1 MSVNNISNNPVQQQ
15 KTYSNKKENMLFALG
30 SGAVGFATGGIYG
43 YRTNPLVNKGLY
55 SDEFVSSVAE
65 SFVKDDQLR
74 QQKLA
79 DALSDYVQLN
89 PDADVKLAQNAD
101 LLNVYDSADE
111 AVQKTIKE
119 QIDIKSPKL
128 DDFKEFLKKHADA
141 IGIVPEEGQSLDDAI
156 NTYIKQRPKEV
167 LDNIKPQ
174 KMSDN
179 LYLDMNSKVDPATKQ
194 RIPIGHTALKL
205 AIEEDLQKTGEIIVR
220 EITEHSDQDWIT
232 KLMDDVFDRKTG
244 KFRNAS
250 EDLPQETINFIK
262 KCTDKLTPSGYKW
275 KNAALYGALA
285 GLGMG
290 LAAFIS
296 SKLFGNKS

>member
-65 SFVKDDQLR
+65 GFVKDDQLR

-79 DALSDYVQLN
+79 NALSDYVQLN
-89 PDADVKLAQNAD
+89 PD
-101 LLNVYDSADE
+101 
-111 AVQKTIKE
+111 T
-119 QIDIKSPKL
+119 DI
-128 DDFKEFLKKHADA
+128 KEFLKKHADT
-141 IGIVPEEGQSLDDAI
+141 IGIVPEEGQSLDNAI
-156 NTYIKQRPKEV
+156 NTYIEQRSEEV
-167 LDNIKPQ
+167 IDSFKSQNMI
-174 KMSDN
+174 DN
-179 LYLDMNSKVDPATKQ
+179 LTSKVDPATNQ
-194 RIPIGHTALKL
+194 IIPIEHTALKL
-205 AIEEDLQKTGEIIVR
+205 AIEEDLQKTGEIVVR
-220 EITEHSDQDWIT
+220 EITEHNDQDWIT

-250 EDLPQETINFIK
+250 EDLPQETINFVK
-262 KCTDKLTPSGYKW
+262 KCADKLTPSGYKW

>member
-179 LYLDMNSKVDPATKQ
+179 LYLDMISKVDPATKQ

>member
-65 SFVKDDQLR
+65 GFVKDDQLR

-79 DALSDYVQLN
+79 NALSDYVQLN
-89 PDADVKLAQNAD
+89 PDTDIKLAQNAD
-101 LLNVYDSADE
+101 LLSVYDSADE

-179 LYLDMNSKVDPATKQ
+179 LYLDMISKVDPATNQ
-194 RIPIGHTALKL
+194 RIPIEHTALKL

-250 EDLPQETINFIK
+250 EDLPQETINFVK

>member
-1 MSVNNISNNPVQQQ
+1 MSVDNISNMPVQQQ
-15 KTYSNKKENMLFALG
+15 KTYSNKKENTLFALG

-179 LYLDMNSKVDPATKQ
+179 LYLDMISKVDPATKQ

-232 KLMDDVFDRKTG
+232 KLMDDAFDRKTG

-275 KNAALYGALA
+275 KNTALYGALA

>member
-179 LYLDMNSKVDPATKQ
+179 LYLDMISKVDPATKQ

-250 EDLPQETINFIK
+250 EDLPQETINFVK
-262 KCTDKLTPSGYKW
+262 KCADKLTPSGYKW

>member
-1 MSVNNISNNPVQQQ
+1 MSVDNISNNPVQQQ

-55 SDEFVSSVAE
+55 SDEFVSSVTE
-65 SFVKDDQLR
+65 GFVKDDQLR

-79 DALSDYVQLN
+79 NALSDYVQLN
-89 PDADVKLAQNAD
+89 PDTDIKLVQNAD
-101 LLNVYDSADE
+101 LLSVYDSADE

-128 DDFKEFLKKHADA
+128 DNFREFLKKHADA

-179 LYLDMNSKVDPATKQ
+179 LYLDMISKVDPATKQ

-250 EDLPQETINFIK
+250 EDLPQETINFVK

>member
-1 MSVNNISNNPVQQQ
+1 MSVDNISNMPVQQQ
-15 KTYSNKKENMLFALG
+15 KTYSNKKENTLFALG

-179 LYLDMNSKVDPATKQ
+179 LYLDMISKVDPATKQ